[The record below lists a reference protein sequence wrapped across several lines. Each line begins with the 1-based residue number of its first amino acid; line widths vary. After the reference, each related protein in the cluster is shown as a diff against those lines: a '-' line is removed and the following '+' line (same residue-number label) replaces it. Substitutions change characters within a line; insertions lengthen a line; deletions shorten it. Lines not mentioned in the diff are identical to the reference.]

1 MKAWNGIGPLKIS
14 ANKQIEQNPDA
25 ITEKYHLL
33 AIDFPCGVGFVED
46 RNFKCP
52 PLPKSS
58 GNSSWVDL
66 AQTLSNGL
74 KQFFAFGTS
83 DGCDLKN
90 LNDLPF
96 YIWSEGFGSNIA
108 LYLKERLELEEK
120 FNASGNIRPIASKK
134 VKGILLGDPMIDL
147 MRQNQNF
154 ASFSVSRRLD
164 TNDAYRE
171 YLKLETTL
179 QLKTKET
186 LHNHEL
192 CEFYS
197 TLFKRFDT
205 KSVCPYDVTVGC
217 PLLSQQLATSSC
229 QIFTYDPIEADIDNP
244 VTKLLIDKM
253 RVSAYQNRTYD
264 ILWNSLSPVF
274 VDLYDDNA
282 VNVLARSVNSTKV
295 LLFQSQ
301 NNFAANSI
309 SLMLFA
315 DTLRWASY
323 AEFIK
328 AETQMVVVDPTDMK
342 MRYSLR
348 AYGNYFKA
356 QTFQTGGLNI
366 YRSNPLILR
375 DHIFSRFF
383 QFNHK

>member
-14 ANKQIEQNPDA
+14 PLKQLVQNPDA
-25 ITEKYHLL
+25 LTEKYHLL

-52 PLPKSS
+52 PLPKT
-58 GNSSWVDL
+58 GANSSWVDL
-66 AQTLSNGL
+66 AQTLSTGL
-74 KQFFAFGTS
+74 KQFFAYGNS

-108 LYLKERLELEEK
+108 LYLKERLETPEK
-120 FNASGNIRPIASKK
+120 SNSTAWQSISSKK

-192 CEFYS
+192 CDFYS
-197 TLFKRFDT
+197 ALFKRFDT
-205 KSVCPYDVTVGC
+205 KAVCPYDVMNPC
-217 PLLSQQLATSSC
+217 PLLSQQLATSNC

-253 RVSAYQNRTYD
+253 RIATYQNRTYEM
-264 ILWNSLSPVF
+264 LWNSQSPVF
-274 VDLYDDNA
+274 LELYDDNA
-282 VNVLARSVNSTKV
+282 VNMLARAANSTKV

-315 DTLRWASY
+315 DTLRWANY

-328 AETQMVVVDPTDMK
+328 AETQMVVVDPRSMR

-348 AYGNYFKA
+348 NFGNYFKA

-366 YRSNPLILR
+366 YRSSPIILR
-375 DHIFSRFF
+375 DHIFKRFF
-383 QFNHK
+383 QANNK